1 MESDVE
7 KLIAINKE
15 FGLIKT
21 IEDVEFLFL
30 DYKIDESLSLEQQI
44 DNSLKWAYDN
54 DDFDSFFGEYIDSLY
69 QSDILTLIA
78 ECSSSFEISDQS
90 YDLYKFES
98 KSKFFYFVNA
108 YGDAAHWEENMF
120 SVVKNKHD
128 VKSIISD
135 FENEFYDICCCH
147 GEFSLEELE
156 DKGVSFNINTYLDI

>member
-1 MESDVE
+1 MTKLWASLSKLAMPTPSMESVVE

-30 DYKIDESLSLEQQI
+30 DYNIDESLSLEQQI

-98 KSKFFYFVNA
+98 NLSSTVCLVSKLKS
-108 YGDAAHWEENMF
+108 
-120 SVVKNKHD
+120 SP
-128 VKSIISD
+128 
-135 FENEFYDICCCH
+135 
-147 GEFSLEELE
+147 
-156 DKGVSFNINTYLDI
+156 